1 MCELFELTCGEVAS
15 DHRNFMAME
24 WVLRVTYNNRMS
36 QSRTTTGI
44 FLLILLAVIGYV
56 LVTLPT
62 GIVEQFHHAYQISP
76 WVAYVY
82 AGIVGFGSLLLASL
96 CCSRS
101 CCMCGR
107 IRGRKR
113 RIARGGI

>member
-1 MCELFELTCGEVAS
+1 MMFVLRSASLRVAAKLWGM
-15 DHRNFMAME
+15 DTRGAME
-24 WVLRVTYNNRMS
+24 WVLRVTYNTRMP

-44 FLLILLAVIGYV
+44 FLLVLLAVIGYV

-76 WVAYVY
+76 WVAYIY

-96 CCSRS
+96 LLAILLHIWRNT
-101 CCMCGR
+101 R
-107 IRGRKR
+107 QKTADR
-113 RIARGGI
+113 